1 MYVYKLLPFCFCR
14 VQDDLEESGTDKIMQ
29 KQRGEMVQMP
39 KPQSSK
45 KASEASIENKG
56 KSLKAKVRGRVFS
69 EDYEKVKKHI
79 ILYPNG
85 KTIRLWS
92 KIFLVACL
100 VSVFLD
106 PLFLYLPIVR
116 REEMCIDNGV
126 RTLETTL
133 TIIRI
138 LADVFY
144 VIQIFVRF
152 RTAYVS
158 PSSRVFGR
166 GEFVVDPSKIASRY
180 LQRGFWLDFIA
191 ALPLP
196 QVSHQNFLQYDGTQ
210 CFSE

>member
-1 MYVYKLLPFCFCR
+1 MYVYNLLPFCFCR

-106 PLFLYLPIVR
+106 RSNVIVQFFNIC
-116 REEMCIDNGV
+116 EN
-126 RTLETTL
+126 
-133 TIIRI
+133 
-138 LADVFY
+138 
-144 VIQIFVRF
+144 
-152 RTAYVS
+152 
-158 PSSRVFGR
+158 
-166 GEFVVDPSKIASRY
+166 VDKSCEIE
-180 LQRGFWLDFIA
+180 LDT
-191 ALPLP
+191 
-196 QVSHQNFLQYDGTQ
+196 Y
-210 CFSE
+210 